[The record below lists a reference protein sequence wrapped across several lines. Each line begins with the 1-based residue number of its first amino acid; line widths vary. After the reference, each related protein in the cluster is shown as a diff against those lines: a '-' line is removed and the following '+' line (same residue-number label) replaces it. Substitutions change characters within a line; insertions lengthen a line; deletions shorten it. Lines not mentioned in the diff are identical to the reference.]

1 MRISRE
7 GNAIQSKKLY
17 IVYDL
22 RISLRSPIHIHVY
35 IVASIFSFR
44 RKSDISYLEERE
56 RKKKREVLCT
66 HDICRITYLYTE
78 KHASHRNKI
87 RCSLQDSYDL

>member
-1 MRISRE
+1 MHASVDRQIEDDRQ
-7 GNAIQSKKLY
+7 IDY
-17 IVYDL
+17 IYVY
-22 RISLRSPIHIHVY
+22 IYMCIHIHVY